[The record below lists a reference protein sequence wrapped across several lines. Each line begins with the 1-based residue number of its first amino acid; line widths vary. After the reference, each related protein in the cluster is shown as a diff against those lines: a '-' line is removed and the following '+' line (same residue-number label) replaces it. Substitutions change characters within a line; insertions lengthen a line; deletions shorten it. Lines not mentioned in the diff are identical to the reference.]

1 MLDELPCVWNGLFS
15 ESGDY
20 SFGYN
25 EKLLTTSIAHEY
37 SNTHSNR
44 DVLNNNNN
52 KIYSLKRV
60 LQLILE
66 GNDSEITNEALES
79 LFKLREELLA
89 TFSEVAHEQNFEE
102 LLSES
107 IKLIIVDAFNRKVK
121 DGNKDYSPSMA
132 DVSSVK
138 NIERFLK
145 VVSEINTLLNDIKQT
160 NRQIAYTMNKIEEV
174 LNLIYLHIKTHIG

>member
-37 SNTHSNR
+37 SSTHSNR
-44 DVLNNNNN
+44 DVLNNNHNN
-52 KIYSLKRV
+52 RLYSLKRV

-66 GNDSEITNEALES
+66 SNDSEITNEALES

-89 TFSEVAHEQNFEE
+89 TFTEVAHEQNFEE

-121 DGNKDYSPSMA
+121 DGNKDYSPSMT

-138 NIERFLK
+138 NVELFLK
-145 VVSEINTLLNDIKQT
+145 VVSEINTLLNDIKKT
-160 NRQIAYTMNKIEEV
+160 NKQIAYTMDKIEEV
-174 LNLIYLHIKTHIG
+174 LNLIYLHQKHI